1 MECNERR
8 MLMDKLTAARTHI
21 QVEYP
26 FYGSLLMHV
35 RFAFAD
41 CQTAGTDTKRIIW
54 DPAWLRKRTNEEV
67 QFVLLHEV
75 LHNALQHCQRSKGYN
90 NLVFNIAADIVVNS
104 NILETMEEKEFL
116 IDGEPVMHL
125 TPGGEEGFQYSAEEI
140 YDMLM
145 DKYGGKDDRSDPLQL
160 HEILS
165 AVYGQ
170 NIGQIDDHNFWL
182 YIPGRE
188 EGAGDAGEL
197 ERAKW
202 KNYVAKAAKDVSYGY
217 GTPHAIR
224 ELLEINLNYRSKTNW
239 RRILEDFIKLCADGY
254 DYTFSPPDR
263 RFQDLDFL
271 LPSFHET
278 EEETIEKL
286 WFLVDTSGSIDDQT
300 LTEIYQ
306 EIQAALEQFTH
317 FSGMISCFDV
327 DVTKPVEFD
336 EVTGIRDM
344 EFTGGGG
351 TSFLGIFDYM
361 REHMAQ
367 ELPGGI
373 VILTDGFAEYPD
385 KKVAM
390 GVPVLWVIV
399 GSEKE
404 VPWGKSIHL
413 EPGW

>member
-1 MECNERR
+1 MERNERR

-160 HEILS
+160 HETLS